1 MSRRSFSQSGGVRL
15 RGGGTFVLD
24 GAGGLATRDR
34 CFVLFFFTLMPLLYK
49 LYPAIFPCR
58 VRFP

>member
-15 RGGGTFVLD
+15 RGGGTFVFN
-24 GAGGLATRDR
+24 GAGGLATGDR
-34 CFVLFFFTLMPLLYK
+34 CFVLFFFTSMPLLYIQC
-49 LYPAIFPCR
+49 PAIFPCR